1 MPINVYTVR
10 NHLESEGWKLISD
23 SYKNLQTEL
32 EMECPAG
39 HRQLRTYGNWR
50 KHMICEQCMAGDP
63 YKIKKNK
70 VPIKK
75 IDTTRVLALDAATGI
90 TGYSI
95 YDDRVLV
102 SYGTY
107 KVDKNLPTEERI
119 NMIKKWL
126 VAALQE
132 WEPDFVGLENIQLQ
146 SFGHNNYQVETYRT
160 LANLQGVL
168 IDTLFEACIDH
179 DLVYASQ
186 WRKYCDVG
194 DGTGR
199 ENKKRQAQDKVKLWY
214 NQDCTQD
221 EADAICI
228 GKYFCNLLKNNKSTW
243 GEDIV

>member
-39 HRQLRTYGNWR
+39 HRQFRTYGNWR